1 MALSL
6 GRRSFIDVL
15 SGGQGGIGAAMLPPP
30 ERLWGMP
37 PDRLTA
43 LPGYDSDVQKNRAEA
58 RKLMQQHGY
67 GPGNPLAVK
76 VAARNIPLYR
86 SASSVLER
94 RHASTAR
101 LIQSIMVVCFYIKTY
116 VLVTV
121 RSNSNNRCFPQEC
134 IESYP

>member
-58 RKLMQQHGY
+58 RKIMQHLGY
-67 GPGNPLAVK
+67 GSDNPAGGQSGSPKHSAVPIG
-76 VAARNIPLYR
+76 VEGVGEAPRQHCAAHPVHHGGLLLY
-86 SASSVLER
+86 
-94 RHASTAR
+94 
-101 LIQSIMVVCFYIKTY
+101 
-116 VLVTV
+116 
-121 RSNSNNRCFPQEC
+121 
-134 IESYP
+134 